1 MKYDTIQ
8 ASTIFQCKK
17 CGECCKGYG
26 GTYLTQNDVMAIAA
40 YIHTNPDTFI
50 KEYCVISGKNPV
62 IKQNQQGYCIFWDKI
77 CTIHPVK
84 PRMCREWP
92 FIKPVVKDIA
102 NWEIMA
108 GSCPGIYTNFPD
120 EVIKTIIEKELAKN
134 KR

>member
-17 CGECCKGYG
+17 CGDCCKGYG
-26 GTYLTQNDVMAIAA
+26 GTFLTQNDVIAIAE

-50 KEYCVISGKNPV
+50 KEYCQISGKKPV
-62 IKQNQQGYCIFWDKI
+62 IKQNHQGYCFFWDKI

-92 FIKPVVKDIA
+92 FIKPVLADIT

-108 GSCPGIYTNFPD
+108 GSCPGIHTNFPD
-120 EVIKTIIEKELAKN
+120 EIIKTIIEKELSKN
-134 KR
+134 N